1 MISPFQMLTSFKK
14 FSFSVLFV
22 ATLSAVGAAQAA
34 PVGLGL
40 AGEFN
45 LVSLNDF
52 KASNGSIQGAVA
64 VGGNFTASGYSIN
77 GGNDA
82 YAGDA
87 LVVGGNLSFKNGSIS
102 NGNVAVG
109 GSKTTSGLGFS
120 GAWES
125 GASSVPFAQLAADM
139 ANLSTSLST
148 LGSTGKT
155 ATQWGGMS
163 FTGSNSAVEIFN
175 LAGADLYNVN
185 YSNLSQIAAGS
196 TIILNISGDV
206 AGFKGGTPNV
216 FGNYNV
222 LYNFYEATDL
232 NFDGVGIV
240 GSILA
245 PLATVSGGNG
255 QINGNVVV
263 GSWESNIAINNSH
276 GFTTTEVAAFAGLN
290 SGSAGKDSNIGNAT
304 NNVPEPGSLA
314 LMLLA
319 FAAAVATTM
328 QAAKARR
335 ATLSA
340 KI

>member
-1 MISPFQMLTSFKK
+1 MISPFLMFTSVKK
-14 FSFSVLFV
+14 ISFSVLFV
-22 ATLSAVGAAQAA
+22 TALSAVGVAQAA

-52 KASNGSIQGAVA
+52 NASNASIQGAVA

-120 GAWES
+120 GVWES
-125 GASSVPFAQLAADM
+125 GAASVPFAQLAADM

-148 LGSTGKT
+148 LGSTGQT
-155 ATQWGGMS
+155 AIQWGGMS
-163 FTGSNSAVEIFN
+163 FTGSNSAVEVFN
-175 LAGADLYNVN
+175 VAGADLYSVT
-185 YSNLSQIAAGS
+185 YSSLSQLAAGS

-206 AGFKGGTPNV
+206 AGFKGGTPNA

-245 PLATVSGGNG
+245 PFATVSGGSG

-263 GSWESNIAINNSH
+263 GAWESNIAINNSH
-276 GFTTTEVAAFAGLN
+276 GFTTTEVAAFEGLDRGTADKGGNTGNVVN
-290 SGSAGKDSNIGNAT
+290 S
-304 NNVPEPGSLA
+304 VPEPGSLA

-319 FAAAVATTM
+319 FAAAVMSSMRAG
-328 QAAKARR
+328 KNRR
-335 ATLSA
+335 VPQPAN
-340 KI
+340 I